1 MPEQWAGPVR
11 PGERIGPYTVL
22 AELASGGMGR
32 VYLARSP
39 GGRTV
44 AVKTLLASD
53 DGGVVPEA
61 DRRRFAREVAL
72 ARRVRGVYTASVV
85 DADAEARVPW
95 MATEYVPAPSLQALV
110 ASQGPLPP
118 DGLHWVAAGMTEAL
132 VSIHDAGLV
141 HRDVKPSNV
150 LLPEDGPRLIDFGIS
165 QAADLT
171 RTRAALGTI
180 AFAAPEQAR
189 GEPTTPASDVF
200 SLGATLFHLA
210 TGRSPYRDMGQGT
223 AMEQLVRATEGDL
236 DLAGLPPELDL
247 LIRPCLSLDPA
258 ARPEPRELLTRVGAV
273 IAARPGA
280 GGAADWLPTGW
291 STAIEQHRRRRTEEA
306 DAAQRRIDPDAVT
319 EHTPRRGAPTRVL
332 PGAVTRSPRT
342 ARWAALSLV
351 VLLAGGGVVYALQ
364 GDGDGSGGSGSPD
377 PVRQDLRLAMVEES
391 QEGTCTDALAPPT
404 FHDAEQK
411 VCYRISTRAEDRMSV
426 TQLKDVEATYD
437 TRLPAW
443 VVRMTFRDADAKLF
457 TSLTERAARR
467 QAPQN
472 QIAIVLGD
480 RLISA
485 PSVAAAVSGGVVDI
499 SGDFTRA
506 DAEALAKEL
515 GAP

>member
-53 DGGVVPEA
+53 DEGVVPEA

-118 DGLHWVAAGMTEAL
+118 EGLHWVAAGMTEAL

-200 SLGATLFHLA
+200 SLGATLFYLA

-236 DLAGLPPELDL
+236 DLAGLPPGLDAL
-247 LIRPCLSLDPA
+247 VRPSLSLDPA

-280 GGAADWLPTGW
+280 GGASDWLPPGW

-319 EHTPRRGAPTRVL
+319 ERTPRRGAPTRVL
-332 PGAVTRSPRT
+332 PGAVARSPRT

-351 VLLAGGGVVYALQ
+351 VLLAGGGVVWALQ
-364 GDGDGSGGSGSPD
+364 GDGDGSGTPD
-377 PVRQDLRLAMVEES
+377 PVRQDLRLALVEES

-404 FHDAEQK
+404 FQAADPRT
-411 VCYRISTRAEDRMSV
+411 CYRISTRAEDRMSV
-426 TQLKDVEATYD
+426 TQLKQVEATYD
-437 TRLPAW
+437 ANVPAW
-443 VVRMTFRDADAKLF
+443 VVRMTFRDAGAKRF
-457 TSLTERAARR
+457 VSLTERAARR
-467 QAPQN
+467 QSPQN

-480 RLISA
+480 RLLSA
-485 PSVAAAVSGGVVDI
+485 PSVAAPVTGGVVDI
-499 SGDFTRA
+499 SGDFTR
-506 DAEALAKEL
+506 DEVEALAKEL